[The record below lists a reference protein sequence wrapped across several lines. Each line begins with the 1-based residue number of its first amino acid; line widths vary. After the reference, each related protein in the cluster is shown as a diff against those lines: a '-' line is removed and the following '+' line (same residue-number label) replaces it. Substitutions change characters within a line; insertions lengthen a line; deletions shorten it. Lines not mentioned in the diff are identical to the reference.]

1 MNPRA
6 LGVIFD
12 MDGVLV
18 DTVGRNW
25 QAHNEILA
33 QYGVQIHDTEIGDFV
48 GRALGDQLQ
57 MINERYGLKLDA
69 AEFESSIAKLQDHLQ
84 AHVKPKP
91 GVVRLIEELQRLK
104 VPIAVGT
111 SSPREVALKRLNT
124 AGLIHHFETIV
135 TRDEVEHHKPNPE
148 VYLFAAKELVRDPRH
163 CVVIED
169 APSGLLA
176 AHNAGAKCVAVTV
189 SYVDPKR
196 MESADLVVRSLEGV
210 TAEALALLL

>member
-25 QAHNEILA
+25 QAHNEVLA
-33 QYGVQIHDTEIGDFV
+33 KYGVQIHNDEIADFV
-48 GRALGDQLQ
+48 GRALPDQLE
-57 MINERYGLKLDA
+57 MINQRYGLKLEVP
-69 AEFESSIAKLQDHLQ
+69 EFEATIAKIQDRLQ

-124 AGLIHHFETIV
+124 AGLIHYFDTIV
-135 TRDEVEHHKPNPE
+135 SRGEVVHHKPNPE
-148 VYLFAAKELVRDPRH
+148 VYLFAAKELSRDPRH

-169 APSGLLA
+169 APSGILA
-176 AHNAGAKCVAVTV
+176 AHNAGAKCVALTV

-196 MESADLVVRSLEGV
+196 MEAADLVVKTLE
-210 TAEALALLL
+210 E